1 VPQVC
6 SALEAIG
13 LLTDLESFMLKNN
26 KFMINKFMLE
36 ISSTEVR
43 DMLHDTLGPG
53 SSLKHVDIHGTALR
67 LVDGE
72 WVEVSS
78 SVA

>member
-1 VPQVC
+1 
-6 SALEAIG
+6 
-13 LLTDLESFMLKNN
+13 
-26 KFMINKFMLE
+26 MINKFMLE

-53 SSLKHVDIHGTALR
+53 SSLKHVDIHGTALC